1 MKQEE
6 NKDTKEKSEKKFISL
21 LSDTTFKHFF
31 KIEDYKEFFNTII
44 KPIINMDIKDFK
56 LYDAELNSGNEK
68 RDYRLDILL
77 VSDLVD
83 LVISIEMNQFPSEET
98 KYKDRLYVYA
108 LLAKSLNSG
117 EDIKKKKVIQIN
129 FNKEKHPYVSKGSFY
144 LMDKVTN
151 REIKD
156 FEIYEV
162 YLENYKGIRYNG
174 DNKEEAY
181 LSLFTANSYEE
192 LREIAGDDKE
202 ALKIVDE
209 LERLGLDDKFGLAY
223 DNEIMQKKMIN
234 TARSWGYD
242 DGKADGLEEGKK
254 TIAKN
259 LLKDGIPIEVVSR
272 NTGLSIEELNNLLE
286 DND

>member
-6 NKDTKEKSEKKFISL
+6 KKEKKFISL

-83 LVISIEMNQFPSEET
+83 IIISIEMNQFPSEET
-98 KYKDRLYVYA
+98 KYKDRLYVYG

-117 EDIKKKKVIQIN
+117 EGIKKKKVIQIN

-156 FEIYEV
+156 FEIHEV

-209 LERLGLDDKFGLAY
+209 LERLGIDDKFGLVY
-223 DNEIMQKKMIN
+223 DNEAMQKRMIN

-242 DGKADGLEEGKK
+242 DGKEDGLEEGARAK
-254 TIAKN
+254 TIEIAKN
-259 LLKDGIPIEVVSR
+259 LLNIGTSKEDVMKV
-272 NTGLSIEELNNLLE
+272 TGLSVEELEELKKE
-286 DND
+286 A

>member
-98 KYKDRLYVYA
+98 KYKDRLYVYS

-234 TARSWGYD
+234 TARNWGYD
-242 DGKADGLEEGKK
+242 DGAKAKEIE
-254 TIAKN
+254 IAKN

-272 NTGLSIEELNNLLE
+272 NTGLSIEELENLT
-286 DND
+286 D